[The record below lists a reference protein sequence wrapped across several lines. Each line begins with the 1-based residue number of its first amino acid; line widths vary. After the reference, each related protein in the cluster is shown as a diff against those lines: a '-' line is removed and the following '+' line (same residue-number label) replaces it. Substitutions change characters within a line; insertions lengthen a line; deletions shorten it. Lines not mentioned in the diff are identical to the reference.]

1 MLASFKFSLGHLM
14 MKYKKID
21 IYTLNRITMRSLCF
35 FKFRYCN
42 SLANRRWITFCSH
55 QNFNCI
61 LRVQAGRK
69 DPSESLDMALVHLG
83 HKTRDLRRNLRRAVV
98 DHISDAFLDTQVPLL
113 MLLDA
118 AKRGDQQGVEDCG
131 QLFLQHAARLCEVKF

>member
-1 MLASFKFSLGHLM
+1 
-14 MKYKKID
+14 
-21 IYTLNRITMRSLCF
+21 
-35 FKFRYCN
+35 
-42 SLANRRWITFCSH
+42 
-55 QNFNCI
+55 
-61 LRVQAGRK
+61 
-69 DPSESLDMALVHLG
+69 MALVHLG

-131 QLFLQHAARLCEVKF
+131 QLFLQHAARLCEVK